1 VRVCNAPEHVAA
13 PKHHYCF
20 LASPNQI
27 VVPVIPAPH
36 VREPSL
42 EVTDVEQSPTELQC
56 QLFDPDG
63 QVLTSCFD
71 PPSNTIVLIV
81 QAVPSGCAMCNP
93 AS

>member
-1 VRVCNAPEHVAA
+1 MRVCNAPEHVAA
-13 PKHHYCF
+13 PKHRYCF

-56 QLFDPDG
+56 QLFDPD
-63 QVLTSCFD
+63 VD